1 MVMAANRNVLVLGA
15 TGGIGSI
22 STIGGLNA
30 RFGARARALAQRATL
45 IIISTE
51 GALFPTAI
59 IVLVAIAT
67 ELLKAWSRA
76 TLASLPVAI

>member
-1 MVMAANRNVLVLGA
+1 MSTA
-15 TGGIGSI
+15 
-22 STIGGLNA
+22 TIGALNA

-45 IIISTE
+45 IIIATE
-51 GALFPTAI
+51 GALLPTAI

-76 TLASLPVAI
+76 TLPSLPVAI